1 MRIEH
6 KGVLITDT
14 PYAINITPGAETEAD
29 GNVRPFRM
37 ADQYWTVE
45 ALTEVRDAITEALRQ
60 YHLLTAT
67 TPTPVHQPEAAS
79 AFQVGQVLDGTE
91 DLPIGTRVT
100 DKDCD
105 VWWLGNAGWGI
116 RCDDGDSTLAF
127 IVEHYSPVMIV
138 SLP

>member
-37 ADQYWTVE
+37 ADQYWTME

-60 YHLLTAT
+60 YDLLTTT
-67 TPTPVHQPEAAS
+67 TPVPVHQPEAAS
-79 AFQVGQVLDGTE
+79 AFQVGQVLGGME
-91 DLPIGTRVT
+91 DLPTGTSVE
-100 DKDCD
+100 DKDGD
-105 VWWLGNAGWGI
+105 VWWLGAGGWGC
-116 RCDDGDSTLAF
+116 RADDGDESLIF
-127 IVEHYSPVMIV
+127 IVEHYSPITIV